1 MFAEMA
7 APSKAIC
14 VNGSTTPPR
23 AGQLPFPGMSKLC
36 SADAPA
42 TSSLPWLMHVFS
54 GRGLDADQ
62 FSCQPEI
69 GEVECPK
76 LPDMEQKIS
85 AFLLGRGDY
94 AYMGYSCKPPRYRC
108 RLGCILP
115 NIPAI
120 SLLTGAGCANAVHSP
135 WNNSGGTQF
144 WAPSRWSPTMA
155 VDFGKPLEA
164 GCRETSPGVYE
175 RRYEHRTVMLDCGA
189 WSASFEPVPAGGYG
203 GFGTRLPAR

>member
-36 SADAPA
+36 SAEAPA
-42 TSSLPWLMHVFS
+42 ASGLPWLMHIFS

-76 LPDMEQKIS
+76 LPDMEQKIA

-108 RLGCILP
+108 HPGCILP
-115 NIPAI
+115 NTSDIVADRGW
-120 SLLTGAGCANAVHSP
+120 LRQRGALALEQQRRHAVL
-135 WNNSGGTQF
+135 G
-144 WAPSRWSPTMA
+144 AE
-155 VDFGKPLEA
+155 PLEPDDGSGLRQA
-164 GCRETSPGVYE
+164 DRSG
-175 RRYEHRTVMLDCGA
+175 
-189 WSASFEPVPAGGYG
+189 
-203 GFGTRLPAR
+203 LP